1 MKGRAQVLRP
11 VRAGLE
17 AGTAVPVGAREES
30 AAPASSG
37 T

>member
-1 MKGRAQVLRP
+1 MNGRAQAFRP

-17 AGTAVPVGAREES
+17 AGTGVPVGAREES
-30 AAPASSG
+30 AAQASSG